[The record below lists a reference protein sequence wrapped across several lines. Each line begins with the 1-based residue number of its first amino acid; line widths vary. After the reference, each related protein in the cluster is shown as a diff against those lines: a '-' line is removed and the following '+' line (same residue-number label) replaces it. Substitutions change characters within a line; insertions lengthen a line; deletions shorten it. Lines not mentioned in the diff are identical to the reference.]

1 MKHSALV
8 LLGLVTLGLVFQGQ
22 SAIAEHPEA
31 ASLTLAQLNRVD
43 SSAPVGTLDPAQPI
57 QIQVVNRSG
66 VDTAIGAAMIQPS
79 IEVRYAAPG
88 EVVSFG
94 RLHTSFLPPPLELE
108 IYSRDPETSIEAVT
122 ILVRDNEII
131 VSAEAQPGTSG
142 ATRTVRVDETG
153 ETFLLETSLTNL
165 DSLP

>member
-31 ASLTLAQLNRVD
+31 ASLPIAQLIRVD
-43 SSAPVGTLDPAQPI
+43 ASAPVGTLDPTLPI
-57 QIQVVNRSG
+57 QIQVVNRSSID
-66 VDTAIGAAMIQPS
+66 VTIGAVLIQPPTD
-79 IEVRYAAPG
+79 VRYAAPG

-108 IYSRDPETSIEAVT
+108 IYSRDPDISIEALT

-131 VSAEAQPGTSG
+131 ISAEAQPGSSD
-142 ATRTVRVDETG
+142 ATRVVRVEETG
-153 ETFLLETSLTNL
+153 ETFLF
-165 DSLP
+165 